1 MRASRRSRLRRGE
14 VSSTASEAN
23 GKAASQ
29 DPVHKGDGCN
39 DQIDPN
45 EVCLMKSPE
54 RRRTRAGLSLFACIP
69 AFWAACPAQAEEL
82 DDIVVTAYRGQT
94 DIAKSGSAITVIP
107 GDKINNASPGSL
119 ADVLRQVPGLSVTQ
133 TGGPGG
139 TTEVSIRGAEA
150 GHTLV
155 LIDGVRVNDP
165 ASARNLFDFAVFSP
179 TDIERVEILRG
190 PQSALY
196 GSDAMGGVINI
207 ITRKRT
213 GKLSA
218 SVGVEGGS
226 YGTVAGNAVA
236 GGSIGPVNLS
246 VSGTAFSSDGFS
258 RVGDRDNGEADAT
271 RKYAGTARGSYDS
284 GEGQGFSFGVTAYR
298 QQSELDKGSKPTDD
312 LPGYERDRDVIT
324 GFGRFDFEA
333 FDGRLN
339 NQITLFGAETTSAH
353 YEALPRTTNSRG
365 TNYGVEY
372 QSTLDMGDA
381 GSLIWGARAE
391 KEGGRQSIS
400 VASGTTSSFDDER
413 TLLAVFALQQFT
425 LFDNLNISIGGRY
438 DEDIDGEGFLTGRT
452 TAAYLMDQTGTK
464 LRGSFGNAAKRP
476 TMFQLFDAQFG
487 NPDLVDE
494 ESWGGDIG
502 IDQELFDGRVTVSA
516 TGFYNKFTNLIEFQS
531 ESPPDYP
538 RSSYYNVKSAET
550 SGLELSAEAELW
562 PSVLKATGSYTYLRA
577 TNLDT
582 ELPLSR
588 RPENSGSLTLTYTGI
603 ENFEFGVTAI
613 FVGERFNNDAKTAA
627 ALVPLEG
634 YTKIDLNASY
644 RLNPQTTLYGRI
656 ENLTD
661 VLYED
666 AFGYN
671 NAGLSAYAGLR
682 WTH

>member
-1 MRASRRSRLRRGE
+1 
-14 VSSTASEAN
+14 
-23 GKAASQ
+23 
-29 DPVHKGDGCN
+29 
-39 DQIDPN
+39 
-45 EVCLMKSPE
+45 MKFSE
-54 RRRTRAGLSLFACIP
+54 RRRGRAALSVLATFPVLLGAN
-69 AFWAACPAQAEEL
+69 AAGAQEQL
-82 DDIVVTAYRGQT
+82 DDIVVTAYRGPT

-119 ADVLRQVPGLSVTQ
+119 VDVLREVPGLTVTQ
-133 TGGPGG
+133 SGGPGG
-139 TTEVSIRGAEA
+139 TTEVGIRGAEA

-165 ASARNLFDFAVFSP
+165 ASARNIFDFAVFSP
-179 TDIERVEILRG
+179 TDIERIEILRG

-213 GKLSA
+213 GMLTA

-236 GGSIGPVNLS
+236 GGSVGPLSLS

-258 RVGDRDNGEADAT
+258 RVGDRDNGEADST
-271 RKYAGTARGSYDS
+271 RKFAGTARGSYDS

-298 QQSELDKGSKPTDD
+298 QESEVEKGSKATDD
-312 LPGYERDRDVIT
+312 LPGYERDRDVVS

-333 FDGRLN
+333 FEGKLN
-339 NQITLFGAETTSAH
+339 NQITFFGAETTSA
-353 YEALPRTTNSRG
+353 YLEPLPRTTDSRG
-365 TNYGVEY
+365 INYGVEY
-372 QSTLDMGDA
+372 QSTLDMGQA
-381 GSLIWGARAE
+381 GTLIWGARAE
-391 KEGGRQSIS
+391 QEGGKQDVLS
-400 VASGTTSSFDDER
+400 TTGDKTSFDDDR

-425 LFDNLNISIGGRY
+425 LFDRLNISLGGRY
-438 DEDIDGEGFLTGRT
+438 DEEVDGQGFLTGRA
-452 TAAYLMDQTGTK
+452 TAAYLIDETGTK
-464 LRGSFGNAAKRP
+464 LRGSVGNAAKRP
-476 TMFQLFDAQFG
+476 TMFQFFDAQYG

-494 ESWGGDIG
+494 ESWGGDVG

-516 TGFYNKFTNLIEFQS
+516 TGFYNKFKNLIEFQS
-531 ESPPDYP
+531 ASMPDYP
-538 RSSYYNVKSAET
+538 RSSYYNIKSAET
-550 SGLELSAEAELW
+550 SGLELSAEAVLL
-562 PSVLKATGSYTYLRA
+562 PSILKATASYTYLQA

-582 ELPLSR
+582 DLPLSR
-588 RPENSGSLTLTYTGI
+588 RPENSGSLGLTFTGI

-627 ALVPLEG
+627 ALVPLES

-644 RLNPQTTLYGRI
+644 RINPQTTLYGRI

-661 VLYED
+661 VVYED

>member
-1 MRASRRSRLRRGE
+1 
-14 VSSTASEAN
+14 
-23 GKAASQ
+23 
-29 DPVHKGDGCN
+29 
-39 DQIDPN
+39 
-45 EVCLMKSPE
+45 MKFSE
-54 RRRTRAGLSLFACIP
+54 RRRARAALPVLASFPVILFATV
-69 AFWAACPAQAEEL
+69 AGAQEQL
-82 DDIVVTAYRGQT
+82 DDIVVTAYRGPT

-119 ADVLRQVPGLSVTQ
+119 VDVLREVPGLTVTQ
-133 TGGPGG
+133 SGGPGG

-165 ASARNLFDFAVFSP
+165 ASARNIFDFAVFSP
-179 TDIERVEILRG
+179 TDIERIEILRG

-226 YGTVAGNAVA
+226 YGTVAGNGVV
-236 GGSIGPVNLS
+236 GGSVGPLSLS

-258 RVGDRDNGEADAT
+258 RVGDRDNGEADST
-271 RKYAGTARGSYDS
+271 RKFAGTARGSYES

-298 QQSELDKGSKPTDD
+298 QESEVEKGSKPADD
-312 LPGYERDRDVIT
+312 LPGYERDRDVVS

-333 FDGRLN
+333 FEGKLN
-339 NQITLFGAETTSAH
+339 NQITFFGAETTSA
-353 YEALPRTTNSRG
+353 YLEPLPRTTDSRG

-372 QSTLDMGDA
+372 QSTLDMGQA
-381 GSLIWGARAE
+381 GTLIWGARAE
-391 KEGGRQSIS
+391 QEGGKQNVLST
-400 VASGTTSSFDDER
+400 SGDKTSFDDDR

-425 LFDNLNISIGGRY
+425 LFDRLNLSLGGRY
-438 DEDIDGEGFLTGRT
+438 DEEVDGQGFLTGRA
-452 TAAYLMDQTGTK
+452 TAAYLIDETATK
-464 LRGSFGNAAKRP
+464 LRGSVGNAAKRP
-476 TMFQLFDAQFG
+476 TMFQFFDAQYG

-502 IDQELFDGRVTVSA
+502 VDQELFDGRLTVSA

-531 ESPPDYP
+531 ASLPDYP
-538 RSSYYNVKSAET
+538 RSSYYNIKSAET
-550 SGLELSAEAELW
+550 SGLELSAEAVLV
-562 PSVLKATGSYTYLRA
+562 PSVLRATASYTYLQA

-582 ELPLSR
+582 DLPLSR
-588 RPENSGSLTLTYTGI
+588 RPENSGSLGLTFTGI

-627 ALVPLEG
+627 ALVPLES

-644 RLNPQTTLYGRI
+644 RLNPQTTLYGRV

-661 VLYED
+661 VVYED

>member
-1 MRASRRSRLRRGE
+1 
-14 VSSTASEAN
+14 
-23 GKAASQ
+23 
-29 DPVHKGDGCN
+29 
-39 DQIDPN
+39 
-45 EVCLMKSPE
+45 MKFSE
-54 RRRTRAGLSLFACIP
+54 RRRGRAALSVLASFPVILFAT
-69 AFWAACPAQAEEL
+69 ASGAQEQL
-82 DDIVVTAYRGQT
+82 DDIVVTAYRGPT

-119 ADVLRQVPGLSVTQ
+119 VDVLREVPGLTVTQ
-133 TGGPGG
+133 SGGPGG

-165 ASARNLFDFAVFSP
+165 ASARNIFDFAVFSP
-179 TDIERVEILRG
+179 TDIERIEILRG

-226 YGTVAGNAVA
+226 YGTVAGNGVV
-236 GGSIGPVNLS
+236 GGSVGPLSLS

-258 RVGDRDNGEADAT
+258 RVGDRDNGEADST
-271 RKYAGTARGSYDS
+271 RKFAGTARGSYES

-298 QQSELDKGSKPTDD
+298 QESEVEKGSKPADD
-312 LPGYERDRDVIT
+312 LPGYERDRDVVS

-333 FDGRLN
+333 FEGKLN
-339 NQITLFGAETTSAH
+339 NQITFFGAETTSA
-353 YEALPRTTNSRG
+353 YLEPLPRTTDSRG

-372 QSTLDMGDA
+372 QSTLDMGQA
-381 GSLIWGARAE
+381 GTLIWGARAE
-391 KEGGRQSIS
+391 QEGGKQNVLST
-400 VASGTTSSFDDER
+400 SGDKTSFDDDR

-425 LFDNLNISIGGRY
+425 LFDRLNLSLGGRY
-438 DEDIDGEGFLTGRT
+438 DEEVDGQGFLTGRA
-452 TAAYLMDQTGTK
+452 TAAYLIDETATK
-464 LRGSFGNAAKRP
+464 LRGSVGNAAKRP
-476 TMFQLFDAQFG
+476 TMFQFFDAQYG

-502 IDQELFDGRVTVSA
+502 VDQELFDGRLTVSA

-531 ESPPDYP
+531 ASLPDYP
-538 RSSYYNVKSAET
+538 RSSYYNIKSAET
-550 SGLELSAEAELW
+550 SGLELSAEAVLV
-562 PSVLKATGSYTYLRA
+562 PSVLRATASYTYLQA

-582 ELPLSR
+582 DLPLSR
-588 RPENSGSLTLTYTGI
+588 RPENSGSLGLTFTGI

-627 ALVPLEG
+627 ALVPLES

-644 RLNPQTTLYGRI
+644 RLNPQTTLYGRV

-661 VLYED
+661 VVYED